1 MSAVQECLMVAILI
15 FIAVCVAIL
24 KESAFTKQ
32 VLSNRKKRSIIIIL
46 IMHYSWTH
54 CAVQRTHD
62 KTPINM
68 HFNKQ
73 NLKYSSL
80 PWSQT
85 ITTCLHTRVAHT
97 HTHTHSDT
105 HTHTHAQWHTH
116 TRTVT
121 HTHTHSDTH
130 TGTRTVTHTHTHR
143 HTHTSQSLLTHSYT
157 MISKSLNGQY
167 SQQQQIESIFSPSP
181 LISHPIPF
189 SFQDLMHSWISCIQN
204 ETETVRAIIF
214 NCLFASLICHV
225 DKSKNKTESENNDN
239 NNTMFRQSV
248 PQFQKLRFYGP
259 LKLK

>member
-105 HTHTHAQWHTH
+105 HTRTVTHTHTHMHSDTHTH

-121 HTHTHSDTH
+121 HTHAQWHTHRHTHSDTH
-130 TGTRTVTHTHTHR
+130 THTQAHT
-143 HTHTSQSLLTHSYT
+143 Y
-157 MISKSLNGQY
+157 
-167 SQQQQIESIFSPSP
+167 
-181 LISHPIPF
+181 
-189 SFQDLMHSWISCIQN
+189 
-204 ETETVRAIIF
+204 
-214 NCLFASLICHV
+214 
-225 DKSKNKTESENNDN
+225 
-239 NNTMFRQSV
+239 QSV
-248 PQFQKLRFYGP
+248 PAHP
-259 LKLK
+259 LIYND